1 MGAPD
6 SASEA
11 SDGCVDDPEGEG
23 DLEGSGRNSSSSRMV
38 FVRGFFF
45 AGFFAGGLPLVGALR
60 AVFGL
65 FEGLG
70 SEESLSSPSDSD
82 SAFLFLETLVFGLG
96 VSGTALLT
104 PTSHLDQSPG
114 GAAFACSRCASQVN
128 S

>member
-1 MGAPD
+1 MGASD
-6 SASEA
+6 SAPEA
-11 SDGCVDDPEGEG
+11 PDGCADDPEGEG
-23 DLEGSGRNSSSSRMV
+23 DLEGSGRNSSSSRTA

-45 AGFFAGGLPLVGALR
+45 AGGRPLVGALR
-60 AVFGL
+60 AGFFGL

-82 SAFLFLETLVFGLG
+82 SAFRFLETLVFGLG
-96 VSGTALLT
+96 VSGTASLT

-114 GAAFACSRCASQVN
+114 GAALACSRCASQVN